1 MHKASLVR
9 AALRRSGQATSTPIP
24 VGCCPNDTPPVD
36 GDFTWVNQ
44 GTATATEVNG
54 GIYLLA
60 IAAAARSQKIRVQ
73 AIPAAPYTLVARFIP
88 AITGKNYHSG
98 GLILRNSGS
107 GNLVTFSFS
116 RDNTNQIQVNR
127 HASPTAANVLQRGI
141 EIYHPWNYLQ
151 ITDDAVN
158 RIFSYSTDG
167 NNFIQFYS
175 EANTAYITPDQIG
188 FYIDAYNNAVPNLDA
203 GVFLASWAFAD

>member
-9 AALRRSGQATSTPIP
+9 AALRRSGQAASTPIP
-24 VGCCPNDTPPVD
+24 VGCCPDDTYPVD

-44 GTATATEVNG
+44 GTATVTGTNG
-54 GIYLLA
+54 GLFLRALGIGS
-60 IAAAARSQKIRVQ
+60 RSQKIRVQ
-73 AIPAAPYTLVARFIP
+73 AIPAAPYNLVARFLP
-88 AITGKNYHSG
+88 AITGKNYHNG
-98 GLILRNSGS
+98 GLVLRNSGS
-107 GNLVTFSFS
+107 GNLVTFSHA
-116 RDNTNQIQVNR
+116 RDTTNQIQVNR

-141 EIYHPWNYLQ
+141 DIYHPWNYLQ

-188 FYIDAYNNAVPNLDA
+188 YYVDAYNNGAPNLDA
-203 GVFLASWAFAD
+203 GIFLASWAFAD